1 MTNSK
6 NSTNN
11 SSKSDELYAIA
22 ETSGQ
27 QFWFEVN
34 RYYDIDRLNAK
45 EKDKITLEKVLLLK
59 DNDSITIGKPYV
71 KDAKIELEVV
81 SHKRDKKILVYKMR
95 PKKKTRRKMG
105 HRQELTRVMVKSIK
119 IGKSVPKSSSKKE
132 ETVKKETKPKSEKS
146 TNLTILMA
154 HKKGTGSTRNGRDS
168 NSKRLGVKAYGG
180 EKVTAGSI
188 LIRQR
193 GTSFLPGIN
202 VGKGKDDTL
211 FALKEGTVSFES
223 IKRNLRN
230 RKRVN
235 IVI

>member
-1 MTNSK
+1 MTKTKTS
-6 NSTNN
+6 SSN
-11 SSKSDELYAIA
+11 SSKNNELYAIA

-105 HRQELTRVMVKSIK
+105 HRQELTRVMVKSISV
-119 IGKSVPKSSSKKE
+119 GKSAPKSSSKT
-132 ETVKKETKPKSEKS
+132 ETVKKEAKPKSVKS
-146 TNLTILMA
+146 TN
-154 HKKGTGSTRNGRDS
+154 
-168 NSKRLGVKAYGG
+168 
-180 EKVTAGSI
+180 
-188 LIRQR
+188 
-193 GTSFLPGIN
+193 
-202 VGKGKDDTL
+202 
-211 FALKEGTVSFES
+211 
-223 IKRNLRN
+223 
-230 RKRVN
+230 
-235 IVI
+235 

>member
-6 NSTNN
+6 KSSNN
-11 SSKSDELYAIA
+11 SKNNELYAIA

-27 QFWFEVN
+27 QFWFEVD

-45 EKDKITLEKVLLLK
+45 EKDKIILEKVLLLK
-59 DNDSITIGKPYV
+59 DKNSITIGKPYV

-119 IGKSVPKSSSKKE
+119 IGKSAPKSSSKK

-146 TNLTILMA
+146 TN
-154 HKKGTGSTRNGRDS
+154 
-168 NSKRLGVKAYGG
+168 
-180 EKVTAGSI
+180 
-188 LIRQR
+188 
-193 GTSFLPGIN
+193 
-202 VGKGKDDTL
+202 
-211 FALKEGTVSFES
+211 
-223 IKRNLRN
+223 
-230 RKRVN
+230 
-235 IVI
+235 